1 MICSETSKPQ
11 LTEQCV
17 YVSHLFFCCK
27 GPQITLT
34 NTFLF
39 PPLKPMCDQASF
51 KTNTCSD
58 ATNVV
63 GDSPTSHE
71 KYPVVFATQNAVHY
85 SLKKHSFLQPQNRW
99 KCWQTSLKKH
109 LVLTTHTLLEMFPSH
124 FKKVLGWKC
133 AHGLSKKNTKF
144 CRFYNRFKC
153 PQISSKIPSLM
164 PQERMEICPH
174 LLKNTLFCS
183 N

>member
-17 YVSHLFFCCK
+17 YVSHLFFFCCK

-99 KCWQTSLKKH
+99 KCWQTSLKK
-109 LVLTTHTLLEMFPSH
+109 TPGFD
-124 FKKVLGWKC
+124 
-133 AHGLSKKNTKF
+133 NT
-144 CRFYNRFKC
+144 YTAGNV
-153 PQISSKIPSLM
+153 SESL
-164 PQERMEICPH
+164 
-174 LLKNTLFCS
+174 
-183 N
+183 

>member
-85 SLKKHSFLQPQNRW
+85 SLKNTHF
-99 KCWQTSLKKH
+99 CSLKTDGNVGRH
-109 LVLTTHTLLEMFPSH
+109 P
-124 FKKVLGWKC
+124 
-133 AHGLSKKNTKF
+133 
-144 CRFYNRFKC
+144 
-153 PQISSKIPSLM
+153 
-164 PQERMEICPH
+164 
-174 LLKNTLFCS
+174 
-183 N
+183 